1 MVVQYIR
8 RVEDIMSRMSCREM
22 DLLRQLSR
30 LIGETVTV
38 FTTSGGESG
47 RGFTGV
53 LIRVSADPFITLVTD
68 IGPAPACALG
78 SCCDRKHGR
87 CKNEDEDFEDEDE
100 DERSNSRR
108 NRLDCRF
115 RSAGAVV
122 EIPIN
127 RIAAFVHNTLG

>member
-1 MVVQYIR
+1 
-8 RVEDIMSRMSCREM
+8 MSCRNERER

-53 LIRVSADPFITLVTD
+53 LIRVSADPIITLVTD

-78 SCCDRKHGR
+78 SCCDRKR
-87 CKNEDEDFEDEDE
+87 RSCRKDDEDDFDEDDNED
-100 DERSNSRR
+100 R
-108 NRLDCRF
+108 NNNRIDCRA
-115 RSAGAVV
+115 RNTGAIV

-127 RIAAFVHNTLG
+127 RIAAFVHNTLS

>member
-1 MVVQYIR
+1 
-8 RVEDIMSRMSCREM
+8 M

-53 LIRVSADPFITLVTD
+53 LVRVTADPIITLVTD

-78 SCCDRKHGR
+78 SCCDKKHGR
-87 CKNEDEDFEDEDE
+87 DHCDEDDDDDEQG
-100 DERSNSRR
+100 SRR
-108 NRLDCRF
+108 NRIDCRF
-115 RSAGAVV
+115 RSTGAVV

-127 RIAAFVHNTLG
+127 RIAAFVHNTLR